1 MSNLLVVDLKNVRNY
16 ILLMISI
23 KTGKHKYHDILVYS
37 VIKPIYIFVLTEL
50 RQYIYVLITIW
61 IRILINKITS
71 TTSLIIRS
79 PERITG

>member
-23 KTGKHKYHDILVYS
+23 KTGKHKYHDMVYS